1 MKGYNVKNTIISY
14 GLHYLTN
21 MSSVKFTITLF
32 LGVCLS
38 CQVAITSCEVV
49 SVSRNV
55 TDSFRVGKDG
65 CVKNVN
71 VCTPS
76 ATCQKDGSCLCKPEF
91 SSYRDRVIEMMVN
104 GTLTY
109 GATYGCS
116 KDEYIR
122 KGVEGGKCI

>member
-1 MKGYNVKNTIISY
+1 M
-14 GLHYLTN
+14 
-21 MSSVKFTITLF
+21 TLF

-38 CQVAITSCEVV
+38 CQVAITSCKVV

-65 CVKNVN
+65 CVNNVN
-71 VCTPS
+71 VCTSS

-104 GTLTY
+104 GTLKY
-109 GATYGCS
+109 GSGYGCS
-116 KDEYIR
+116 KDKYIR
-122 KGVEGGKCI
+122 KGVEGGKCISVLLSQLSRSVYIKVL